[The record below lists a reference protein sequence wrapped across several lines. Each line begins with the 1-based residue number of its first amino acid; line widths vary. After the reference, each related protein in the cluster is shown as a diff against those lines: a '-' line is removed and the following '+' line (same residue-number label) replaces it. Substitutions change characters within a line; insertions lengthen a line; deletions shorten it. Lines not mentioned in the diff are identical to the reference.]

1 MKDTYIY
8 PAIFHRAEEGGYW
21 IEFPDLPGANTQ
33 GDKLE
38 EALYMAKDCLAVF
51 MSLLEESDEVI
62 PEATIPYVNE
72 LEEGDF
78 TQLIEVYMPPYRD
91 EYENKVERRNVTIP
105 RWLNRLAKEKNINCS
120 SLLVAA
126 LKKHLG
132 Y

>member
-1 MKDTYIY
+1 M
-8 PAIFHRAEEGGYW
+8 
-21 IEFPDLPGANTQ
+21 
-33 GDKLE
+33 
-38 EALYMAKDCLAVF
+38 
-51 MSLLEESDEVI
+51 
-62 PEATIPYVNE
+62 
-72 LEEGDF
+72 
-78 TQLIEVYMPPYRD
+78 RD